1 MTRRVVGSQ
10 DVELVPLA
18 VNVRRRARSG
28 TSGSGRVGLA
38 RLPAQDQPGLA
49 LCRARSQLRRRVSIP
64 ALRSVIVG
72 GGCLT
77 TGWQRGRS
85 AYPHPTADHSRSTAD
100 HSRPSNSH
108 RFVNGH
114 GVADTQGRGLAPGAR
129 HQAVRRAEPAVVT
142 EPIV

>member
-18 VNVRRRARSG
+18 VNVRRRARAG

-49 LCRARSQLRRRVSIP
+49 LCRALSQSRRRVSIP
-64 ALRSVIVG
+64 AFRSVIVG

-77 TGWQRGRS
+77 AGWQRGRS
-85 AYPHPTADHSRSTAD
+85 AYTHPTADYT
-100 HSRPSNSH
+100 
-108 RFVNGH
+108 
-114 GVADTQGRGLAPGAR
+114 R

-142 EPIV
+142 KPMV